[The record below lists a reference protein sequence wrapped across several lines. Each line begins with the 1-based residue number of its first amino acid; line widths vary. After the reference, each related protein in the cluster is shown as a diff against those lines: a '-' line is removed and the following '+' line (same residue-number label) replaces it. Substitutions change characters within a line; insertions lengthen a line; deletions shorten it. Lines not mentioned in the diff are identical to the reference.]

1 MWEFFENN
9 FTLSQ
14 LRKETALT
22 ARDAEAVF
30 FLANNAQATFTTS
43 LRVAKQSDY

>member
-30 FLANNAQATFTTS
+30 LANNAQTTFTTS